1 MLIAAGSIP
10 MAGCASPVPA
20 RSPLADGPHRV
31 ASPLESFWS
40 SNGGLGTFGPPLEEA
55 RVEGSLLRQSFL
67 NAEMILDPSLPEGAR
82 VYLAPLGLQL
92 GLAEPPVAS
101 TGGIET
107 RYFDESG
114 HFLYPGF
121 ALFYDRMDGSRL
133 AGPPIGEVRFRDGWV
148 VQPFR
153 NLGLIRAESAAPS
166 EVRFLSY
173 GLAARPD
180 LTPQVSPESAFLP
193 PGLHARPFAA
203 MIDRLGGESVI
214 GPPLTD
220 PFLSADGSLEQ
231 VYERA
236 VLYSPLE
243 SPAQVRLRALG
254 SALGPADPAVLEAA
268 EGFDLYAPQTGHN
281 IAWAFAA
288 FYTARGGA
296 STLGLPLEEAVLTG
310 EVLRQR
316 FESVVLE
323 YHFELPP
330 LLAVQLASLGTEYLL
345 QLPAR
350 AIGGSAAGEATSPL
364 PSTPFSQQPAYRVAT
379 LATFPVLRVGATQE
393 ITVTVT
399 STEGGPI
406 AGLVPLVVIHTTRA
420 DIYPA
425 MPATDDGG
433 ISRLALPLVD
443 IQPGEIVNFEVF
455 IIGDAG
461 VGYALG
467 QFAVGSGSPPP

>member
-1 MLIAAGSIP
+1 MLMAATT
-10 MAGCASPVPA
+10 MMVAGCASPVPA

-31 ASPLESFWS
+31 ASPLEAFWS
-40 SNGGLGTFGPPLEEA
+40 ANGGLGTFGPPLEEA
-55 RVEGSLLRQSFL
+55 RVEGSLLRQTFL
-67 NAEMILDPSLPEGAR
+67 NAEMILDPSLPESSR

-92 GLAEPPVAS
+92 GLAEPPVAP
-101 TGGIET
+101 TGGSET
-107 RYFDESG
+107 RYIQDTG

-153 NLGLIRAESAAPS
+153 NLGLIRAESAPPS
-166 EVRFLSY
+166 EVRWLSY

-180 LTPQVSPESAFLP
+180 LTPQVARESAFLP

-236 VLYSPLE
+236 VLFSPLE

-254 SALGPADPAVLEAA
+254 SALGPADPAVLDAA

-288 FYTARGGA
+288 FYTAHGGA

-310 EVLRQR
+310 GVLRQR
-316 FESVVLE
+316 YESVVLE
-323 YHFELPP
+323 YHFDLPP
-330 LLAVQLASLGTEYLL
+330 LLAVQLAPLGAGYLL
-345 QLPAR
+345 QLPAQPM
-350 AIGGSAAGEATSPL
+350 GGPAAEATSLL
-364 PSTPFSQQPAYRVAT
+364 PSTPFSLEPAYRVTT

-393 ITVTVT
+393 ITVTVA
-399 STEGGPI
+399 STEGDPVG
-406 AGLVPLVVIHTTRA
+406 GVVPLVVIHTARA

-425 MPATDDGG
+425 FPPTDASG
-433 ISRLALPLVD
+433 ISRLALPLAD

-455 IIGDAG
+455 IAGDAG
-461 VGYALG
+461 VGHALG
-467 QFAVGSGSPPP
+467 QFVVGSGSPLP

>member
-1 MLIAAGSIP
+1 
-10 MAGCASPVPA
+10 
-20 RSPLADGPHRV
+20 
-31 ASPLESFWS
+31 
-40 SNGGLGTFGPPLEEA
+40 
-55 RVEGSLLRQSFL
+55 
-67 NAEMILDPSLPEGAR
+67 MILDPSLPEGAR
-82 VYLAPLGLQL
+82 VYLASLGVQL

-101 TGGIET
+101 TGGTET
-107 RYFDESG
+107 RYFEESG

-121 ALFYDRMDGSRL
+121 ALFFDRMDGSRL

-148 VQPFR
+148 IQPFR
-153 NLGLIRAESAAPS
+153 NLGLIRAESASPS

-180 LTPQVSPESAFLP
+180 LAPQVSAESALLP

-243 SPAQVRLRALG
+243 SPAQIRLRALG
-254 SALGPADPAVLEAA
+254 SALGPPDPAVPEAA

-281 IAWAFAA
+281 VAWAFAG
-288 FYTARGGA
+288 FYAARGGA

-316 FESVVLE
+316 YESVVLE

-330 LLAVQLASLGTEYLL
+330 LLAVQLAPLGTAYLL
-345 QLPAR
+345 QLPAQS
-350 AIGGSAAGEATSPL
+350 IGGPPEGEATSPIPSSPL
-364 PSTPFSQQPAYRVAT
+364 PQPPAYRVT
-379 LATFPVLRVGATQE
+379 TVATFPVLRVGATQE

-399 STEGGPI
+399 SAEGGPV

-420 DIYPA
+420 DIFPA
-425 MPATDDGG
+425 MPPTDDGG
-433 ISRLALPLVD
+433 TSRLALPLAD

-455 IIGDAG
+455 ISGDSG

-467 QFAVGSGSPPP
+467 QFVVGSGSPPP